1 MQRLTM
7 LQNAE
12 YSAIDNLN
20 KFEKF
25 EVRWQKLKKKRVNR
39 QNYLRSTNVVLL
51 LNGGGMISCRI
62 NNT

>member
-1 MQRLTM
+1 MATKEQIL
-7 LQNAE
+7 LNA
-12 YSAIDNLN
+12 NLLYFFN

-51 LNGGGMISCRI
+51 L
-62 NNT
+62 TTV

>member
-1 MQRLTM
+1 MQQLTM

-25 EVRWQKLKKKRVNR
+25 EVRWQKLKKKSVRTSIELNWKLHAH
-39 QNYLRSTNVVLL
+39 NNV
-51 LNGGGMISCRI
+51 
-62 NNT
+62 

>member
-1 MQRLTM
+1 MQQLTM

-39 QNYLRSTNVVLL
+39 QNYLQSTNAV
-51 LNGGGMISCRI
+51 MIF
-62 NNT
+62 